1 MKILGIDPGTA
12 TTGYSLIK
20 LNGKPVP
27 ELLHFGLIETD
38 KEVLPAVRLNEIYQR
53 AEALLSEFIP
63 DVIAMERL
71 FFFSN
76 QKTAIRVSQAQGV
89 ILLASAR
96 AGIPIFEY
104 PPAQV
109 KLSISGSGR
118 ADKAQI
124 KEAVKKLFNL
134 HAEKKKKTHFDNV
147 ADAIAVA
154 YCHSKVVSANNG

>member
-12 TTGYSLIK
+12 TTGYSLLK

-27 ELLHFGLIETD
+27 ELLKFGLIETD
-38 KEVLPAVRLNEIYQR
+38 KEGMPAVRLNEIYQR
-53 AEALLSEFIP
+53 AETILRELVP

-118 ADKAQI
+118 ADKKLV
-124 KEAVKKLFNL
+124 KEAVRKLF
-134 HAEKKKKTHFDNV
+134 HIRAGKKKKTHFDNV

-154 YCHSKVVSANNG
+154 YCHAKVVSI